1 MIALTWTNNKKIF
14 VNPDHVVWI
23 EPTKD
28 GCWVHMTNGSYI
40 PVKNSVSNVI
50 GLIELYKK
58 NKVKK

>member
-28 GCWVHMTNGSYI
+28 GCWIHMINGGYI